1 MMGGASEEEN
11 VDAVKVVL
19 QFWTNLEDVAASI
32 RKLQQ
37 DDFVPEV
44 DEYICGRTGVSY
56 GGFADSAYLR
66 DTASGETGADLEHIL
81 IWLMREHRDPEQASR
96 ETSITSVVQG
106 KRLVTPYLRD
116 REICGRATMGKDLD
130 NAIAISLAISG
141 ASNRNIA
148 GVEGEDMGTHLNE
161 AKEAGDI
168 TPWEELVT
176 VAKAYDAKLSGR
188 ATQARRTASYS
199 ADERT
204 SLTTGSVGAVQQV
217 GYPQE
222 QHLEVVG
229 AVQGANRSAV
239 PSGME
244 EYHQQFMV
252 PLIARVDQCDDNIS
266 GIRKDVGTMKTEIMM
281 GMGDM
286 FSEMKK
292 SMAQ

>member
-1 MMGGASEEEN
+1 MPSTALYGDKAIAIGDRAKLTSLAQLHTTWFQQVLELMRMMGGASEEEN

-44 DEYICGRTGVSY
+44 DEHICGRTGVSY
-56 GGFADSAYLR
+56 GGFAHSAYLR
-66 DTASGETGADLEHIL
+66 DTAAGEPGGDLEHIL
-81 IWLMREHRDPEQASR
+81 IWLMGEHRDPEAATR
-96 ETSITSVVQG
+96 ETNTTLVVQY
-106 KRLVTPYLRD
+106 KRLITPYLRD

-141 ASNRNIA
+141 ASNRNIS
-148 GVEGEDMGTHLNE
+148 GVEGKDMGTHLNE

-168 TPWEELVT
+168 TTWEELVT

-188 ATQARRTASYS
+188 ATRARRTVMYS

-217 GYPQE
+217 SYQQE

-229 AVQGANRSAV
+229 AVQGANR
-239 PSGME
+239 
-244 EYHQQFMV
+244 
-252 PLIARVDQCDDNIS
+252 C
-266 GIRKDVGTMKTEIMM
+266 
-281 GMGDM
+281 
-286 FSEMKK
+286 
-292 SMAQ
+292 